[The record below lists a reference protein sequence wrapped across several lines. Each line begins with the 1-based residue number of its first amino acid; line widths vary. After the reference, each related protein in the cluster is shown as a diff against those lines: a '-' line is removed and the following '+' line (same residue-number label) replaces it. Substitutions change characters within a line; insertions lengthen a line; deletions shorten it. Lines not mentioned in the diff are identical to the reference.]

1 MKLFTIVTLTSLFSA
16 SIAFTKPISNTPSF
30 VTKRNSMTELNE
42 SKKPVCVVVEAEIQP
57 DRIDEFLE
65 LILKDAEGSRK
76 EAGCQRFGM

>member
-1 MKLFTIVTLTSLFSA
+1 MKLFAIVTLTSLFSA
-16 SIAFTKPISNTPSF
+16 SIAFTKPIPTTPSF
-30 VTKRNSMTELNE
+30 VTRNSMTELNE